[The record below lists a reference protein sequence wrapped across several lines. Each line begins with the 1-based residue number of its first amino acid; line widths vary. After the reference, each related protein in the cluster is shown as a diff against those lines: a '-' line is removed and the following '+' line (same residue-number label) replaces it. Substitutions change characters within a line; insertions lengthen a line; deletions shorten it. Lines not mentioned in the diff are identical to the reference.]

1 MQHTLTVV
9 CKKKKRN
16 PKSDKTNMI
25 EMKYTKKQGQY
36 LSVIYY
42 YRKLNKQSPAHLDFQ
57 KYFVSNPASVNEM
70 LKILERKRFIKREA
84 GKARS
89 IELLLERAELPDLE

>member
-1 MQHTLTVV
+1 MFSKTVV
-9 CKKKKRN
+9 CKKEKKK
-16 PKSDKTNMI
+16 PKSDKTNNI

-36 LSVIYY
+36 LSFIYY

-70 LKILERKRFIKREA
+70 LKTLERKGFIKREA

-89 IELLLERAELPDLE
+89 IELLLERVELPDLE

>member
-1 MQHTLTVV
+1 
-9 CKKKKRN
+9 
-16 PKSDKTNMI
+16 
-25 EMKYTKKQGQY
+25 MKYTKKQGQY
-36 LSVIYY
+36 LSFIYY

-70 LKILERKRFIKREA
+70 LKTLERKGFIKRET

-89 IELLLERAELPDLE
+89 IELLLERVELPDLE